1 MTFAIP
7 APLRWA
13 ILVLGLSGIVA
24 QTVLLRELLILFAG
38 NEFSIGVIIG
48 AWILAEAGGAF
59 AAGRMVLRG
68 WLPWRPFFTLTL
80 LFCVMFPATVAATRT
95 YKLLAGL
102 PPDQG
107 VGIGSV
113 CAASFLLQLP
123 TAFVHGA
130 LFVLAC
136 AVLARATSNPA
147 QASGRVYS
155 LETVGTIVGGLL
167 AGYLIVP
174 HTSALLAAALVALLN
189 GGVLIWLARRQLPAD
204 RPQRPLAAPACL
216 GLAAVLLAGAPA
228 IDQATIHR
236 QWQGRTL
243 AGYHNSPYQN
253 LAVVRSDS
261 QLTFYGDGLPL
272 FSVPDPD
279 IAMVEEFA
287 HLTLLSHPAPQ
298 RVLVLGGGA
307 GGVIAEILKHP
318 SVRQVDYVE
327 LDPWLLQTVASYA
340 PPASLAF
347 LDDPRVKLHQRD
359 MRQFLRESTEHYDA
373 ILLGM
378 PLPVTLQG
386 NRLYTAEFFT
396 LAKMA
401 LSGDGLLA
409 LTATGSLTYYGPE
422 LRAVNSSLL
431 QTLAAVFPAVHVIP
445 GDSNLFLVTPAA
457 GGIQADVGL
466 LSERLEERQLATRLI
481 TREHLA
487 YLLDP
492 GQQEWF
498 FANAAGAGEINHDFT
513 PRLLFDHLAYS
524 TLLFTPQLR
533 EVFARLRELAL
544 LPLVI
549 GITLAGAG
557 GGLLARRTPAIAGPL
572 VIAVTGFTAML
583 LELVLF
589 CAFQILYG
597 AMFQAV
603 ALLIS
608 AFMAGLAGGSWLVTT
623 GPLSARPD
631 RQLFVAVEGA
641 LLIFCGL
648 LYLLFTLPALPM
660 EGALRAHLLV
670 LPLLIATGLLTGMQF
685 PVASRLQQA
694 FATRAAGVTT
704 TGEVGTIFSAD
715 LIGGCLGGLLGG
727 VVLLPVLGLAGSCL
741 LAMSAKFG
749 SLLLFSLSRKT
760 ARI

>member
-1 MTFAIP
+1 MTFVIP
-7 APLRWA
+7 APLRWT
-13 ILVLGLSGIVA
+13 ILILGLSGIVA

-59 AAGRMVLRG
+59 AAGRVVSRG
-68 WLPWRPFFTLTL
+68 WLPWRPFFVLTL
-80 LFCVMFPATVAATRT
+80 LFCVSFPATVAVTRS

-107 VGIGSV
+107 VGIGSI
-113 CAASFLLQLP
+113 CTASFLLQLP

-130 LFVLAC
+130 LFVMAC
-136 AVLARATSNPA
+136 AVLARTTRNPA
-147 QASGRVYS
+147 KASGRVYT
-155 LETVGTIVGGLL
+155 LETLGTIIGGLL

-174 HTSALLAAALVALLN
+174 HTSALLAAALVALCN
-189 GGVLIWLARRQLPAD
+189 GGVLLWLGRRQLPAD
-204 RPQRPLAAPACL
+204 QPRRPLAALACL
-216 GLAAVLLAGAPA
+216 GLAVVLLAGAPA
-228 IDQATIHR
+228 IDQATINC
-236 QWQGRTL
+236 QWHGREL

-287 HLTLLSHPAPQ
+287 HLSLLSLPAPR

-307 GGVIAEILKHP
+307 GGVIVEILKH
-318 SVRQVDYVE
+318 STVRQVDYVE
-327 LDPWLLQTVASYA
+327 LDPWLLQTVTSHA
-340 PPASLAF
+340 PPATLAF
-347 LDDPRVKLHQRD
+347 LDDPRVRLHQRD
-359 MRQFLRESTEHYDA
+359 LRQFLRESTTRYDA

-386 NRLYTAEFFT
+386 NRLYTAEFFA
-396 LAKMA
+396 LAKRA
-401 LSGDGLLA
+401 LSGEGLLA
-409 LTATGSLTYYGPE
+409 LSATGSLTYYGPE
-422 LRAVNSSLL
+422 LQAVNGSLL
-431 QTLAAVFPAVHVIP
+431 QTLAAVFPSVQVIP

-457 GGIQADVGL
+457 GGIQLDIDL
-466 LSERLEERQLATRLI
+466 FSERLEERRLTTRLI

-487 YLLDP
+487 YLLDSAH
-492 GQQEWF
+492 QEWF
-498 FANAAGAGEINHDFT
+498 FANIAGAGEINHDFT

-524 TLLFTPQLR
+524 TILFTPQLR
-533 EVFARLRELAL
+533 EVFASLRQLSL
-544 LPLVI
+544 LPLAI
-549 GITLAGAG
+549 GILLAGAG
-557 GGLLARRTPAIAGPL
+557 AGFLARRKPALACPL
-572 VIAVTGFTAML
+572 AIAVTGCTAML

-623 GPLSARPD
+623 GPLAARPD
-631 RQLFVAVEGA
+631 RQLFVAVEWA

-648 LYLLFTLPALPM
+648 LYLLFNLPVLPM
-660 EGALRAHLLV
+660 EGALRAHLMV

-694 FATRAAGVTT
+694 FAAGEANATA

-727 VVLLPVLGLAGSCL
+727 VVLLPVLGLGGSCL
-741 LAMSAKFG
+741 LAMAAKLG

-760 ARI
+760 AKI